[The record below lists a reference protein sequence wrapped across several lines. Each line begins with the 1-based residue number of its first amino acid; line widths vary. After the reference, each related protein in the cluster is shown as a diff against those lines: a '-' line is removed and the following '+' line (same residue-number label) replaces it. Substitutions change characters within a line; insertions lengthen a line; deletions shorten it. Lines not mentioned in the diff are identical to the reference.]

1 MSNEEENRF
10 ENLIRTSVSARD
22 DSAYTAFAVATF
34 TSLQKPLC
42 ISMTSAIGTVSQTP
56 AIEEQLCS
64 QCIKLNL
71 RRYLAPMTLRLY
83 WDLPMRINFDH
94 VLPVSISSSCAL
106 CRLLAQS
113 IKPGSQ
119 NSHPSIKGVEFEEL
133 GDTQTLEGIPT
144 ASLCMKSDASNA
156 IPLTL
161 HGGDAF
167 RIGARRCSYARLV
180 QPDRANRELIKSW
193 LQQCEQQHNEC
204 SITRVESES
213 QFAIPDYVID
223 VDEMKLVSINEGS
236 VRYLALSYVWGK
248 VPSLQLQKH
257 NLGQLTKVNAL
268 RESFSELSSVVR
280 DAIILTREIG
290 ERYLW
295 VDTLCIC
302 QDDSGSKE
310 MQIAN
315 MNIVYAQAAMT
326 LVALEGSDAS
336 YGLPGVQPYP
346 MPRHQPLER
355 VHQLRMLTVLPEI
368 SVLEKDS
375 VWRSRAWTYQEEQ
388 FSRRI
393 LFFTKYQVYFRCQ
406 RSTWCED
413 RFENHVD
420 LLTIKKEGL
429 LSKAQTLRSYQMW
442 EQLVTNYSTRSFGF
456 DADRYNAFAGIE
468 NELNYHWNLP
478 CLLGIPV
485 RHLVQGL
492 YWHLDLTHRI
502 HEGWTDHRVSDYPSW
517 SWCGWRGGVVL
528 PPLQIRFNI
537 TKVQISGDDTV
548 FKFEDDGKLLP
559 SSTIPPPTLS
569 QSNKIIGV
577 TSKQPILL
585 SFSAY
590 SSRLRLNT
598 SRFAKDGILFI
609 EHKHGKTCGVIY
621 GAYLSPHFVSAN
633 ENKLYECMLI
643 GSCSRPDTFD
653 KCKYPEPVS
662 NDFMSWAAPPADQEP
677 LEPQN
682 ISEVHKRASIY
693 SRILQLSAGPSL
705 QLNAEPNWSSKLLEK
720 YPLLLR
726 LYSLVLRFFKIIR
739 FCFLYAIGFVA
750 GVAIVVSLIAS
761 LIAIVGLALGLII
774 PICILVTAL
783 MILLFSSCWIYQTIF
798 NAINT
803 RRKCY
808 AWDSIRRTQLGSLV
822 DKHVLGKLPIRYQ
835 RFIFKYW
842 SKPIDDIE
850 MEQSKGPS
858 DHNIV
863 NIMLIENF
871 PERGIDFCERLAVG
885 EMSANCWWDSQP
897 TLRQVVLQ

>member
-1 MSNEEENRF
+1 M
-10 ENLIRTSVSARD
+10 
-22 DSAYTAFAVATF
+22 
-34 TSLQKPLC
+34 
-42 ISMTSAIGTVSQTP
+42 
-56 AIEEQLCS
+56 
-64 QCIKLNL
+64 
-71 RRYLAPMTLRLY
+71 Y
-83 WDLPMRINFDH
+83 WDLPMRITFDH
-94 VLPVSISSSCAL
+94 VLPVSTSSTCAL

-113 IKPGSQ
+113 IKLEFR
-119 NSHPSIKGVEFEEL
+119 NSRTSIKGVEFEEL
-133 GDTQTLEGIPT
+133 GDTQTLEGKPT
-144 ASLCMKSDASNA
+144 SSLFIKSDAQNA
-156 IPLTL
+156 IPLAP

-167 RIGARRCSYARLV
+167 RLGARRCSYARLV

-193 LQQCEQQHNEC
+193 LQECEQQHNEC
-204 SITRVESES
+204 SITRVESQS
-213 QFAIPDYVID
+213 QVAVPDYVID

-248 VPSLQLQKH
+248 VPSLQLRKH
-257 NLGQLTKVNAL
+257 NLGQLTKANAL

-280 DAIILTREIG
+280 DAITLTREIG

-295 VDTLCIC
+295 VDKLCIC

-310 MQIAN
+310 MQIAS

-368 SVLEKDS
+368 SVLEKES

-413 RFENHVD
+413 RFENHVNFM
-420 LLTIKKEGL
+420 TIKKEGL
-429 LSKAQTLRSYQMW
+429 LSKAQTFRSYQMW
-442 EQLVTNYSTRSFGF
+442 KQLVTNYSTRSFGF

-492 YWHLDLTHRI
+492 YWHLIPTQRI

-528 PPLQIRFNI
+528 PPLQIRFHI
-537 TKVQISGDDTV
+537 TNVQISGDDAV

-569 QSNKIIGV
+569 HFNKIMGV
-577 TSKQPILL
+577 TSKQPIRLTL
-585 SFSAY
+585 SAY

-609 EHKHGKTCGVIY
+609 EHKHGKLCGIIY
-621 GAYLSPHFVSAN
+621 GAHLSPQSISAH
-633 ENKLYECMLI
+633 ENKLYECLLI
-643 GSCSRPDTFD
+643 GSCSRPDTFGE
-653 KCKYPEPVS
+653 CKYPEPIS
-662 NDFMSWAAPPADQEP
+662 NDFMSWASPPEDQEP
-677 LEPQN
+677 LEPIN
-682 ISEVHKRASIY
+682 ISEVYNRATIY
-693 SRILQLSAGPSL
+693 SRILQLSAGPNL
-705 QLNAEPNWSSKLLEK
+705 HLNAEPKWSSK
-720 YPLLLR
+720 
-726 LYSLVLRFFKIIR
+726 SLVLRFYKIIR
-739 FCFLYAIGFVA
+739 FCLLYAIGFVA
-750 GVAIVVSLIAS
+750 GAVIACSLIAS
-761 LIAIVGLALGLII
+761 LIIIVGLASGLVL
-774 PICILVTAL
+774 PICILVIVL
-783 MILLFSSCWIYQTIF
+783 MILLFSSFWIYQTIF

-808 AWDSIRRTQLGSLV
+808 AWNSIRRTQLGSLV
-822 DKHVLGKLPIRYQ
+822 DKHVLGKLPIKYQ

-850 MEQSKGPS
+850 LEQSKGQREGYQCTPS

-871 PERGIDFCERLAVG
+871 PERGTDFCERLAVG
-885 EMSANCWWDSQP
+885 EMSAQCWWDSQP
-897 TLRQVVLQ
+897 TQRQVILQ